1 MTRYLLLIAGR
12 RTPVEWSGRDG
23 LDACQRYADA
33 HPGSAVTAWR
43 EAPVY
48 VVTVHPSQIIG

>member
-1 MTRYLLLIAGR
+1 MSACLLLIAGR
-12 RTPVEWSGRDG
+12 RAPVEWSGQDG

-43 EAPVY
+43 NAPVY
-48 VVTVHPSQIIG
+48 VVTAHPDQIIG